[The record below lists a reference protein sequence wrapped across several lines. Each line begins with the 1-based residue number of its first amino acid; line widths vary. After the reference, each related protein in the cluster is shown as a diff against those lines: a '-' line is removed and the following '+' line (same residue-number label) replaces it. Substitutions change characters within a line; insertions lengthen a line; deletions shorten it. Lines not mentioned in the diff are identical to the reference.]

1 MSKPDSLR
9 NFRPLF
15 EPGNQIL
22 SNKQEISDRKG
33 EAKRVMKRVAAIV
46 EEHRLSAIPL
56 GISFSGDDLR
66 AVIAALLDHAGGG
79 NGLPVP
85 GACDE
90 IHAHVLNR
98 LFEELVEE
106 PSNILFTTV
115 TGPDSTRY
123 ESMDP
128 AFWVECLKLLEKT
141 YCR

>member
-1 MSKPDSLR
+1 MSQPDLPS
-9 NFRPLF
+9 NIRPLF
-15 EPGNQIL
+15 KQGTEIPAKN
-22 SNKQEISDRKG
+22 QEISDRKG

-56 GISFSGDDLR
+56 GIAFSGDDLR

-79 NGLPVP
+79 RGLPVS
-85 GACDE
+85 GARDE
-90 IHAHVLNR
+90 IHGHVLNR

-115 TGPDSTRY
+115 TGPDTTRY

-128 AFWVECLKLLEKT
+128 AFWIECLKLLEKT